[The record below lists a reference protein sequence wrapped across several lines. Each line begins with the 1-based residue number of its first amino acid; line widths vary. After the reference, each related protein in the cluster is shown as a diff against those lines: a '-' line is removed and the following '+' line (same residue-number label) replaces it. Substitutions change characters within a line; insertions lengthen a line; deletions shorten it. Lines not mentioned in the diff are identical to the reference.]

1 MENKVFSQVVISVN
15 NSVRKA
21 AFAKGINRDV
31 NFANVKKILAD
42 MRLKGYRK
50 AEVIQVIPAEN
61 AIKNGDVTL
70 VDINQNPIKP
80 NDAANY
86 YLVLEGQHRVYAV
99 SDYNTEIEK
108 GELQGDKIEVPAL
121 HVELNNETI
130 SEYISAI
137 NITKF
142 GWKIPEYVKGA
153 ANVAATNP
161 LLIRYNELIKSPQ
174 NRNGISLST
183 LNLIFFGNAKALTQ
197 PDLSLIC
204 QGHTTK
210 GTTKKRNIITRYS
223 IEKGN
228 KFIDMCLNAGFLLRD
243 IKRYVAEE
251 YVSLKINVSEEH
263 ANKVFSSITP
273 NDREA
278 MYNKLGNLDETLVK
292 AQIEIIS
299 QRISEAE
306 KEESVITESHSE
318 EPSQPEAETSTVSN
332 STQREAS
339 SSIFTDSQSAPISE
353 ETDAN
358 YESESF
364 DETGD
369 EPLRQA
375 V

>member
-1 MENKVFSQVVISVN
+1 MEKKIFSQVVISVN
-15 NSVRKA
+15 NSARKA

-174 NRNGISLST
+174 NRNGIS
-183 LNLIFFGNAKALTQ
+183 
-197 PDLSLIC
+197 
-204 QGHTTK
+204 
-210 GTTKKRNIITRYS
+210 
-223 IEKGN
+223 
-228 KFIDMCLNAGFLLRD
+228 
-243 IKRYVAEE
+243 
-251 YVSLKINVSEEH
+251 
-263 ANKVFSSITP
+263 
-273 NDREA
+273 
-278 MYNKLGNLDETLVK
+278 
-292 AQIEIIS
+292 
-299 QRISEAE
+299 
-306 KEESVITESHSE
+306 
-318 EPSQPEAETSTVSN
+318 
-332 STQREAS
+332 
-339 SSIFTDSQSAPISE
+339 
-353 ETDAN
+353 
-358 YESESF
+358 
-364 DETGD
+364 
-369 EPLRQA
+369 
-375 V
+375 